1 MRVKSIV
8 FLGLGSNQNSP
19 IIQIN
24 QAIAELANLLK
35 TTLLA
40 QSSLYHSKPL
50 GPQDQPDFINAV
62 VKLETELAPMD
73 LLKACQAL
81 ERQHGR
87 IKTRHWGER
96 TLDIDILL
104 YGDQLIDLPE
114 LTIPHPEMMN
124 RAFVL
129 QPLAEIAPELI
140 LPPILSSS

>member
-1 MRVKSIV
+1 MPVKSIV
-8 FLGLGSNQNSP
+8 FLGLGSNLNSP
-19 IIQIN
+19 IDQIN
-24 QAIAELANLLK
+24 QAITELANLPR
-35 TTLLA
+35 TTMLDH
-40 QSSLYHSKPL
+40 SSLHHSKPL

-81 ERQHGR
+81 EQQHGR

-104 YGDQLIDLPE
+104 YGNQLIDLPE
-114 LTIPHPEMMN
+114 LTVPHPEMMN

-140 LPPILSSS
+140 LPPTLSS